1 MALALLAQ
9 CSDAKNPAESNTPKQ
24 KSYIANDS
32 AKYVQTATTKKAETT
47 NEDFATVSN
56 SEDQKRIETTRR
68 LRASSLPW
76 HASLRECLMWQRL
89 LRTTL

>member
-9 CSDAKNPAESNTPKQ
+9 CSDAKNPAESNTHKQ

-47 NEDFATVSN
+47 N
-56 SEDQKRIETTRR
+56 
-68 LRASSLPW
+68 
-76 HASLRECLMWQRL
+76 
-89 LRTTL
+89 

>member
-32 AKYVQTATTKKAETT
+32 AKYVQTTTTKKAETT

-56 SEDQKRIETTRR
+56 SEDKKRIETILTNTPSTTRH
-68 LRASSLPW
+68 LRAS
-76 HASLRECLMWQRL
+76 
-89 LRTTL
+89 